1 MTNEKEKQEEV
12 VREEETREEVVD
24 ETVETDEDVAEATSS
39 EEMSD
44 DEGTEEATE
53 EEEER
58 DPKDV
63 RIEELER
70 QLEEAED
77 KYLRQVASFDNY
89 KRRMTLDKEEMQK
102 YRSQSLMKEL
112 VPILDN
118 FERALQTEV
127 TSEDAIALK
136 EGVAMIERGLK
147 EALKNEGL
155 EPIESVG
162 EPFDPNFHQAVMTG
176 QDDEQESGVVLEEF
190 QKGYRLNDRII
201 RPSMVKVND

>member
-12 VREEETREEVVD
+12 AREEEMPEDVVD
-24 ETVETDEDVAEATSS
+24 ETVETDEDVAEADAS

-44 DEGTEEATE
+44 DEAA

-127 TSEDAIALK
+127 TSEDAVALK

-162 EPFDPNFHQAVMTG
+162 QPFDPNFHQAVMTG

>member
-12 VREEETREEVVD
+12 VCEEETREDVVD

-39 EEMSD
+39 EEVSD

-58 DPKDV
+58 DPRDV

-136 EGVAMIERGLK
+136 EGVAMIERSLK

-176 QDDEQESGVVLEEF
+176 QDDEKESGVVLEEF